1 MKLKKINEDHY
12 VLEHEDGSTF
22 KVAKKALNKTAQSK
36 IESMA
41 HKFNK
46 GGFVPVDVNYKPAL
60 GFIPDAGGV
69 VPVDVNYKPAPGF
82 IPDADFKPDYG
93 DKPKFTGVTRA
104 TPQEQMQAAKFAP
117 GTADV
122 YKTAVDQPRPVRQA
136 PIQPYMPEQAPGGA
150 EEAMISPIDFIT
162 PSMVTAPA
170 KAIAKG
176 AMGAGRELVEAFPR
190 MMASEA
196 GSIGAQKAAPRIN
209 PLGMYS
215 KLEQTIEEKM
225 GGSATPEQIKGML
238 RDVKPEEMQ
247 YSGLN
252 DFLQGKNK
260 VSKQE
265 VLDFVK
271 ANELPVQEK
280 LLGYSGDFD
289 LLKNQMFVDDQNYA
303 NLHHN
308 FLSKFAD
315 ETDFSTSLMI
325 RNAAENDVRS
335 IKKLKKIG
343 FSEEEINNLIDANKK
358 SKNSSNAYYEAKV
371 KDETK
376 FSQYTLPGGENY
388 REKLYTLPQGSGG
401 WKMQQVPEYP
411 EYFDVV
417 DQSGRVRY
425 TGDKDGAKSYLEE
438 MIQSYNP
445 NDYKSSHWNEP
456 NVLAHTRLNDRI
468 DAEGRKHLFVE
479 EIQSD
484 WHQAGR
490 KKGYANPQEAKK
502 IQDELSALPKTLDFP
517 SWLLQEDPGMHTR
530 AQAEKYINTAPSSRP
545 PYINE
550 LIKDYYE
557 YANPLETKKEQLMM
571 KRNALEIGVPDAP
584 LKKNW
589 HEFVSKNLLND
600 AAKGGYDNVSWT
612 TGAQQAARYD
622 LSKELKTIKSIPYE
636 DGTGY
641 QVQLYKPD
649 GKFFKSVEVKSLSE
663 MDEWVGKD
671 ITKKIIEEDAASK
684 GSSSYVDLS
693 EGTSIGGEGMKGFY
707 DKIVPDY
714 MAKIGKKYGVKPEKT
729 KINVGSNSDYNYN
742 DFVKWAKT
750 NKGEDLEF
758 LSEMGELK
766 KISQIEKEYKKH
778 ISNTEVWT
786 MKITPEMR
794 KEILEK
800 GFPLYSVGGV
810 LAGGMLNSEK
820 AEAKDMNYKLIKN
833 EKDHYVMKHP
843 DGSSFKVAKK
853 GLKSDIVNQIESMG
867 KGYAFG
873 GVSKLDEEEPVASTM
888 PEQSAPDFQQM
899 VQDNPVSPQ
908 EAINK
913 QINQAK
919 QDITGRLGAMYSKS
933 GIPQSYDDARIQ
945 REAEEQ
951 VLAGKESEALA
962 AKNEGYLA
970 QQKLDSQVAE
980 AQAWNE
986 RAAKYGL
993 PLRTVPGQAAQLAQ
1007 DQAQVA
1013 PTPSTGMQAEAQMGA
1028 APKAEIDPF
1037 KQYES
1042 AYRQT
1047 AKAEEQLNKS
1057 KMASYDQAKID
1068 IDKANQTYTE
1078 NVARYNKDA
1087 EDFKKQI
1094 QDNPVDAKRYYKNLS
1109 TGGKISAAIGL
1120 MVAGIGAGLT
1130 RTENA
1135 ALKVINSAIDADIE
1149 AQKQNINQADNLYK
1163 EALSR
1168 VRNEDVAFNQ
1178 TKAKILGMVELDI
1191 KKAEANASTAQ
1202 QKAALQKN
1210 LADVQMARQAYV
1222 QKSAL
1227 TDVVKLA
1234 QQNPQMITPEL
1245 AQMLPEDQRARIV
1258 PGAGFTYTKE
1268 GAQKVRE
1275 IKANRDDVVGLI
1287 EQLEAIRK
1295 QAGRELTASEA
1306 SSKAQAIG
1314 QILIGKLREPV
1325 VGPGAMTEGEY
1336 ERLQTVIP
1344 KDVTQVASFDSNVF
1358 ARLQTAKDVINNS
1371 YMNRARAE
1379 GINFPVVQAQ
1389 QGQVQIQAKTGIP
1402 HQKVPGGW
1410 IPYKTGR

>member
-41 HKFNK
+41 HKFAN
-46 GGFVPVDVNYKPAL
+46 
-60 GFIPDAGGV
+60 GGV

-104 TPQEQMQAAKFAP
+104 TPQEQMQAATFAP

-150 EEAMISPIDFIT
+150 EEAIISPIDFIT

-170 KAIAKG
+170 KTIAKG

-196 GSIGAQKAAPRIN
+196 GSIGAQKAAPRVN

-215 KLEQTIEEKM
+215 KLEQTLEEKM

-280 LLGYSGDFD
+280 IIGKITNKLPEGYQAVEYKPGKWKVTDEEGRLEFASGKTKEDAIGQF
-289 LLKNQMFVDDQNYA
+289 
-303 NLHHN
+303 NLRTPEG
-308 FLSKFAD
+308 K
-315 ETDFSTSLMI
+315 
-325 RNAAENDVRS
+325 
-335 IKKLKKIG
+335 
-343 FSEEEINNLIDANKK
+343 
-358 SKNSSNAYYEAKV
+358 
-371 KDETK
+371 TK
-376 FSQYTLPGGENY
+376 FSTYTLPGGENY
-388 REKLYTLPQGSGG
+388 REKLYTLPVKAKGSYDDFMG
-401 WKMQQVPEYP
+401 WASNKY
-411 EYFDVV
+411 
-417 DQSGRVRY
+417 
-425 TGDKDGAKSYLEE
+425 GDKFLDFTDDKILQIKKQYDHEKILSAS
-438 MIQSYNP
+438 S
-445 NDYKSSHWNEP
+445 DAYKSSHWDEP

-490 KKGYANPQEAKK
+490 KKGYKGEQNPKSFFGYSDKYWDSLTDAEKELAKK
-502 IQDELSALPKTLDFP
+502 DMIKTRSEQGF
-517 SWLLQEDPGMHTR
+517 
-530 AQAEKYINTAPSSRP
+530 
-545 PYINE
+545 
-550 LIKDYYE
+550 
-557 YANPLETKKEQLMM
+557 KES
-571 KRNALEIGVPDAP
+571 GVPDAP
-584 LKKNW
+584 MKKTW

-612 TGAQQAARYD
+612 TGAQQAERYD
-622 LSKELKTIKSIPYE
+622 LSKSVDNVLVKKNG
-636 DGTGY
+636 DGTFAIKAQKNGDTLS
-641 QVQLYKPD
+641 QNPSVKDSELED
-649 GKFFKSVEVKSLSE
+649 LLGK
-663 MDEWVGKD
+663 
-671 ITKKIIEEDAASK
+671 
-684 GSSSYVDLS
+684 DLS
-693 EGTSIGGEGMKGFY
+693 EKVRSFKGQSETFAGNDLKVGGEGMKGFY

-714 MAKIGKKYGVKPEKT
+714 MAKIGKKYGVKPEKIELPT
-729 KINVGSNSDYNYN
+729 VVKKTGKLSDR
-742 DFVKWAKT
+742 
-750 NKGEDLEF
+750 
-758 LSEMGELK
+758 ELLD
-766 KISQIEKEYKKH
+766 SLGPEKQQ
-778 ISNTEVWT
+778 VWT

-820 AEAKDMNYKLIKN
+820 AEAKDMNYKLLKN

-867 KGYAFG
+867 QGYAFG
-873 GVSKLDEEEPVASTM
+873 GVSKLDEQEPVSSIM
-888 PEQSAPDFQQM
+888 PEQTAPDFQQM
-899 VQDNPVSPQ
+899 VQDNPVTPQ

-919 QDITGRLGAMYSKS
+919 QDITVRLGAMYSKS

-962 AKNEGYLA
+962 AKNDGYLA
-970 QQKLDSQVAE
+970 QQQLDKQVAE

-1068 IDKANQTYTE
+1068 LDKANQTYTE
-1078 NVARYNKDA
+1078 NVAKYNKDA

-1094 QDNPVDAKRYYKNLS
+1094 QDNPVDAKRYYKNLL

>member
-41 HKFNK
+41 HKFN
-46 GGFVPVDVNYKPAL
+46 D
-60 GFIPDAGGV
+60 GGV

-104 TPQEQMQAAKFAP
+104 TQQEQMQAAKFAP

-150 EEAMISPIDFIT
+150 EEPMISPIDFIT

-190 MMASEA
+190 VMASEA

-252 DFLQGKNK
+252 QFLEGKNK

-271 ANELPVQEK
+271 SNELPVQEK
-280 LLGYSGDFD
+280 VLGTNRNLFIKEYPNNSPFPYAITDEKGNILEGFSN
-289 LLKNQMFVDDQNYA
+289 KNYA
-303 NLHHN
+303 E
-308 FLSKFAD
+308 S
-315 ETDFSTSLMI
+315 SLEDY
-325 RNAAENDVRS
+325 R
-335 IKKLKKIG
+335 KTP
-343 FSEEEINNLIDANKK
+343 
-358 SKNSSNAYYEAKV
+358 
-371 KDETK
+371 TK

-388 REKLYTLPQGSGG
+388 REKLYTLPKLQDEQKLKQIRKRISEINS
-401 WKMQQVPEYP
+401 KYTD
-411 EYFDVV
+411 DVSWPKEIENELDSLV
-417 DQSGRVRY
+417 KQRNEL
-425 TGDKDGAKSYLEE
+425 TQKSK
-438 MIQSYNP
+438 INTDTSS
-445 NDYKSSHWNEP
+445 YKSSHWDEP

-468 DAEGRKHLFVE
+468 DDEGRKHLFVE

-490 KKGYANPQEAKK
+490 KQGYKNEISGQIKNDPISESPDYPWVAIAEDGNIVQRTKTQEEA
-502 IQDELSALPKTLDFP
+502 LSALK
-517 SWLLQEDPGMHTR
+517 S
-530 AQAEKYINTAPSSRP
+530 
-545 PYINE
+545 
-550 LIKDYYE
+550 YE
-557 YANPLETKKEQLMM
+557 HNFTN
-571 KRNALEIGVPDAP
+571 RVPDAP
-584 LKKNW
+584 LKKTW

-600 AAKGGYDNVSWT
+600 AAKGGYDNISWT
-612 TGAQQAARYD
+612 TGAQQAERYNLAKQVD
-622 LSKELKTIKSIPYE
+622 KVLVKKNG
-636 DGTGY
+636 DGTFAIKA
-641 QVQLYKPD
+641 QKD
-649 GKFFKSVEVKSLSE
+649 GNTLSQNPSVKDSE
-663 MDEWVGKD
+663 LEDFVGKD
-671 ITKKIIEEDAASK
+671 LSEKIRSFK
-684 GSSSYVDLS
+684 GSSETFAGNDLKV
-693 EGTSIGGEGMKGFY
+693 GGEGMKGFY

-729 KINVGSNSDYNYN
+729 KINVGSNSDYDYN

-778 ISNTEVWT
+778 IANTEVWT

-794 KEILEK
+794 KDILEK
-800 GFPLYSVGGV
+800 GLPLYSIGGV
-810 LAGGMLNSEK
+810 VAGGMLNNEK
-820 AEAKDMNYKLIKN
+820 AEAKDMNYKLLKN

-853 GLKSDIVNQIESMG
+853 GLKADIVNQIESMG
-867 KGYAFG
+867 QKYFNG
-873 GVSKLDEEEPVASTM
+873 GVTKLEEQEPVSSTM
-888 PEQSAPDFQQM
+888 PEQTAPDFQQM
-899 VQDNPVSPQ
+899 VKENPVSPQ

-913 QINQAK
+913 QIEQAK

-962 AKNEGYLA
+962 AKNEGYIA
-970 QQKLDSQVAE
+970 QQQLDKQVAE

-993 PLRTVPGQAAQLAQ
+993 PLRTVPGQAAELAQ
-1007 DQAQVA
+1007 DQAKASPV
-1013 PTPSTGMQAEAQMGA
+1013 TPSGMAPEAKMGA

-1047 AKAEEQLNKS
+1047 AKAEEELNKS
-1057 KMASYDQAKID
+1057 KMASYGQAKID
-1068 IDKANQTYTE
+1068 LDKANQTYTE

-1094 QDNPVDAKRYYKNLS
+1094 QENPVDAKRYYKNLS

-1130 RTENA
+1130 RTDNA

-1149 AQKQNINQADNLYK
+1149 AQKQNINQTDNLYK
-1163 EALSR
+1163 EALGR
-1168 VRNEDVAFNQ
+1168 ARNEDVAFNQ

-1210 LADVQMARQAYV
+1210 LADVQIARQAYI

-1275 IKANRDDVVGLI
+1275 IKANRDDVVGLV

-1295 QAGRELTASEA
+1295 QAGRELTASAA

-1336 ERLQTVIP
+1336 ERLQQLIP
-1344 KDVTQVASFDSNVF
+1344 KDVTQVASLDSNVF

-1371 YMNRARAE
+1371 YVNRARAE
-1379 GINFPVVQAQ
+1379 GINFPVVQTQ
-1389 QGQVQIQAKTGIP
+1389 QGQVQTKNGIP
-1402 HQKVPGGW
+1402 YQKVPGGW
-1410 IPYKTGR
+1410 VPLKTGR